1 MMREEGE
8 RNVWDEIKGEE
19 VAQRGDAGER
29 VDVGWLERCEGHVRQ
44 GLKRAAFYFNCF
56 VLSPDPH
63 QTHHLALELEL
74 IPSWT
79 FLAAQRFTS
88 SSSSSAST
96 WASSCGGGPSR
107 KADELSETELGWIER
122 GLEVASLY
130 HPVAE
135 RRLVELRAYRE
146 AERVRVA
153 HLVGAGASAASFFST
168 STSLPGTRPILKHAG
183 SSQESGRKLDFQEA
197 MREALA
203 QTVPSW
209 A

>member
-1 MMREEGE
+1 VLTKELGS
-8 RNVWDEIKGEE
+8 VC
-19 VAQRGDAGER
+19 AQ
-29 VDVGWLERCEGHVRQ
+29 
-44 GLKRAAFYFNCF
+44 CF

-88 SSSSSAST
+88 PSSSTSSASP
-96 WASSCGGGPSR
+96 SSAGAGGPTR

-135 RRLVELRAYRE
+135 RRLVELRAYRV
-146 AERVRVA
+146 AERARVEQ
-153 HLVGAGASAASFFST
+153 LVGAGATCASSSPAALSDPRARRADAALPLAAFPFPASMPMPST
-168 STSLPGTRPILKHAG
+168 PRPSLKHAG
-183 SSQESGRKLDFQEA
+183 SSHGFRRKLDFQEA